1 MIVRAVMA
9 LPAVRFRRVLANRAF
24 TGRLGVDRVFMTRGG
39 GRGRRRRRRRR
50 RRREEGRCTSTTYSS
65 SLVTPRPSC
74 SAWDALE
81 MRTQDIC
88 S

>member
-50 RRREEGRCTSTTYSS
+50 REEGRCTSTTYSS

-81 MRTQDIC
+81 MPTQDIC